1 MAWHAVAVNECKD
14 LQLRAVLEETINVRG
29 PNVDV
34 PEIELTQAREDIG
47 SSGEAIS
54 AREVPVPEV
63 EADKGGDEGHF

>member
-1 MAWHAVAVNECKD
+1 MWHAVAVNECKD

-34 PEIELTQAREDIG
+34 PEIELTQAWEDIG
-47 SSGEAIS
+47 SAGKAIS

-63 EADKGGDEGHF
+63 EADKGGDEEHF